1 MKETATGRINLNEE
15 AEIVEGLL
23 EHLYGVEVSLMKPFN
38 ASESSEQPELQNLRQ
53 QLMKLVQQYKCADK
67 NAIPE
72 LRAQVAETFASR
84 LQAVEDPTTIL
95 DIASAVY
102 ESTPYFDIELRSA
115 MITQVQGHLDT
126 ILSTDET
133 ASALLENHELNLDIL
148 RRVAPILRQQTEA
161 LSSGG
166 SGGPTPPT
174 TPTKK
179 RKSPRIGTHTPGTY
193 AFKGRWS

>member
-67 NAIPE
+67 
-72 LRAQVAETFASR
+72 
-84 LQAVEDPTTIL
+84 AVEDPTTIL

-115 MITQVQGHLDT
+115 MTTQVQGHLDT

-148 RRVAPILRQQTEA
+148 RHVAPILRQQTEA

-193 AFKGRWS
+193 AFRGRWS